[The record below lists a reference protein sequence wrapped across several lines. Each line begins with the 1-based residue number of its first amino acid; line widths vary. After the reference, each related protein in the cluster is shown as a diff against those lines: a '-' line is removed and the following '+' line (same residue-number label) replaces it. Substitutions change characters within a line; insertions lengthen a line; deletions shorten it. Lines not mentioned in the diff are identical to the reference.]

1 MNVKPLR
8 CRACDFTSHAPVLL
22 QYDNMPATAQG
33 FPSLESLE
41 SDHGEHLEVLQCP
54 CCGMVQLSNSPVSY
68 YRDVIRAAAF
78 SPEMGA
84 FRLNQFQQW
93 ASKYHLLGQHVL
105 EIGCGKG
112 EYLAL
117 LQEAG
122 VQAFGI
128 EHALDAVTS
137 CQQAGLRVAQGYL
150 GDEAPDIFTDAKFDG
165 FVCLNFMEHWPQPR
179 QSLHALWSILN
190 DDAIG
195 LIEVPNFDMIVQKG
209 LFSEFIADHL
219 LYFTEQTLKV
229 FLENN
234 GFEVLDCQPVWQ
246 DYILSAVVR
255 KRKVMDLS
263 FFSNYRE
270 TVSQLL
276 HGYIDRFAD
285 NGVAIW
291 GAGHQ
296 SLAVIALAGIAHRV
310 EYVVDSATFK
320 QGRFTPA
327 SHLPIVSPQQLETHP
342 VKALIVMAASY
353 SDEVARI
360 VRTKYRHIRH
370 VAILREAGLEEV

>member
-1 MNVKPLR
+1 MNAKQLR
-8 CRACDFTSHAPVLL
+8 CRACDHKGSAPVLL

-33 FPSLESLE
+33 FPTLETLE
-41 SDHGEHLEVLQCP
+41 SDHGEHLEVLQCTG
-54 CCGMVQLSNSPVSY
+54 CGLVQLSNSPVSY

-78 SPEMGA
+78 SPEMGK

-93 ASKYHLLGQHVL
+93 ARQYHLHGKKVL

-117 LQEAG
+117 LQAADLE
-122 VQAFGI
+122 AFGI
-128 EHALDAVTS
+128 EHASDSVMT
-137 CQQAGLRVAQGYL
+137 CQQAGLHVAQGYL
-150 GDEAPDIFTDAKFDG
+150 GDDAAHAFNGFEFDG
-165 FVCLNFMEHWPQPR
+165 FVCLNFIEHWPEPR
-179 QSLHALWSILN
+179 QSLHALLPMLK

-195 LIEVPNFDMIVQKG
+195 LIEVPNFNMIVEKG

-219 LYFTEQTLKV
+219 LYFTEQTLRV

-234 GFEVLDCQPVWQ
+234 GFEILECQPVWQ

-255 KRKVMDLS
+255 KRRIMDLS
-263 FFSNYRE
+263 FFSSYRK
-270 TVSQLL
+270 TISQLL
-276 HGYIDRFAD
+276 HRYIDRFTD
-285 NGVAIW
+285 GGVAVW

-296 SLAVIALAGIAHRV
+296 SLAVISLADIAHRV

-320 QGRFTPA
+320 QGKFTPA
-327 SHLPIVSPQQLETHP
+327 THLPIVSPQQLETHP
-342 VKALIVMAASY
+342 VAALIVMAASY

-360 VRTKYRHIRH
+360 IRTKYAHILY
-370 VAILREAGLEEV
+370 VAILREDNLEEV